1 MNRLQALVLSVFT
14 LAIVSCGPKELT
26 YDGSTE
32 EVSVADLTAAMS
44 NTLETAETFEFNGRA
59 NYISGTSDV
68 NFAYSIRLKKDSVI
82 WVDIKDP
89 FVGLKVARAI
99 IYPDSAAFYNRLE
112 STWMAGGIE
121 LVREK
126 LQLGLE
132 FHHLQSVLLG
142 EPLYLP
148 KTNKDVTLHRG
159 EGRITATVMGM
170 ENDPLFAFDTA
181 MYVYTYGYVS
191 QLPLLHQQLP
201 DGPRVLEVDYA
212 YQDEDRGIPYKTT
225 LELKWESEVSL
236 KLTHNQVLRDVD
248 LHIPFSIPSGYERI
262 Q

>member
-1 MNRLQALVLSVFT
+1 MNRFKGILLSVSTLVL
-14 LAIVSCGPKELT
+14 VSCGPKELT

-32 EVSVADLTAAMS
+32 DVGVAELTAAMTS
-44 NTLETAETFEFNGRA
+44 TLETAETFEFNGKA
-59 NYISGTSDV
+59 NYVSASNDV
-68 NFAYSIRLKKDSVI
+68 SFAYSIRLQKDSVI

-121 LVREK
+121 LVQEK

-148 KTNKDVTLHRG
+148 ESEKDVTLNKG
-159 EGRITATVMGM
+159 EGRITATVLGA
-170 ENDPLFAFDTA
+170 ENDKLFSFDSA
-181 MYVYTYGYVS
+181 SYVYTYGYVS
-191 QLPLLHQQLP
+191 QLPLLHQLLP
-201 DGPRVLEVDYA
+201 DGPRSVEVDYA
-212 YQDEDRGIPYKTT
+212 YQDDELGIPYRAT
-225 LELKWESEVSL
+225 LELKWDSEVSL
-236 KLTHNQVLRDVD
+236 KLTHNQVLRNVD